1 MLKVISL
8 RDRVRITRR
17 WGFLSRNA
25 RRSPFNS
32 HEYTFALGCYC
43 SWELTLVNRGGSELT
58 GSVRTPGSSRER
70 HRDKNDSAGLSP
82 DCQFTQSVPIH
93 FELLSLY
100 SPGVSRGTKNII
112 PPATTIKYPITQT
125 IFVRNYNSSS

>member
-1 MLKVISL
+1 MGQKRNTTTQKIYRHLG
-8 RDRVRITRR
+8 RIGTD
-17 WGFLSRNA
+17 
-25 RRSPFNS
+25 
-32 HEYTFALGCYC
+32 
-43 SWELTLVNRGGSELT
+43 VM
-58 GSVRTPGSSRER
+58 PGSSRER